1 MTESMKE
8 KYQRFREW
16 QKRPYQVRPLSVEEH
31 DCATCGTHYQGNYCP
46 RCGQSST
53 VGRYSFKNAFLLF
66 LDVWG
71 LGNRGMFRTLR
82 DLLLRPGYMIRDYLQ
97 GMQMAYFP
105 PFKMFFLL
113 IAFSVIVDSGF
124 NIKLENRFST
134 EMKQAMD
141 RYDDIGIDDLQDDG
155 DDEKTEAKQQKTE
168 GGTNV
173 SKEEQ
178 KAVEKVKKVM
188 DMRSVSRWLQDH
200 QTIFQLL
207 WLLVFSAPLYLFF
220 RRSPNIPDIRYSEFF
235 VAMVYTTNLMTMA
248 SIVCGLF
255 CLGINVEFL
264 TALLSLIPL
273 KQLSGYSYKRTLLNV
288 VVAFII
294 VCVVG
299 ALLVGSGIGIFV
311 ALFGQ

>member
-1 MTESMKE
+1 
-8 KYQRFREW
+8 
-16 QKRPYQVRPLSVEEH
+16 
-31 DCATCGTHYQGNYCP
+31 
-46 RCGQSST
+46 

-168 GGTNV
+168 AKQKSEVRQQKTDGGTNV

>member
-1 MTESMKE
+1 
-8 KYQRFREW
+8 
-16 QKRPYQVRPLSVEEH
+16 
-31 DCATCGTHYQGNYCP
+31 
-46 RCGQSST
+46 

-134 EMKQAMD
+134 EIKQAMD

-168 GGTNV
+168 AKQKSEVRQQKTDGGTNV